1 MGTKVSD
8 HLLSTVRSVVGSDHS
23 DMDII
28 RALHMA
34 NLDPTAAINII
45 FDTPSFSKPNDI
57 AAAAAAANPTP
68 RAVNG
73 GRRVE
78 DGLKVCPFSEGANH
92 HRVEEEV
99 DESVSGDECWWFVGC
114 SELSGLSTC
123 KGRRLKAGD
132 ELLFTFPSSKALK
145 SETTTPGKRFGRGKP
160 SARNVSDIVRFSTK
174 DSGEIGR
181 IPNEWAKCLLP
192 LVRDKKVRIE
202 GRCKSAPES
211 LGIMDT
217 ILLSGDENEHC
228 ISDGDLDNIVGVGD
242 SSDLQEME
250 TPRKLLCELRA
261 YQKQA
266 LHWMTQLEKGNCT
279 DEAATMLHPC
289 WEAYYL
295 ADKRDPVIYLNSFTG
310 DATIHFPS
318 TLQMARGGILADAMG
333 LGKTVMTISLML
345 AHSWKAASTGLQ
357 CPINEGDKVI
367 SSCLDECTSPSVKA
381 TKLPGFDKKL
391 LEQKS
396 ALENGGNLIIC
407 PMTLL
412 AQWKSE
418 IEMHAKP
425 GSLSVYLHYGPDR
438 PKDVKLLTQSD
449 VVITTYGVLTSEFF
463 AENSA
468 KSEGLYAVRWFRIV
482 LDEAHT
488 IKNSKTQV
496 SLAAAALVSDRRWC
510 LTGTPIQNTLEDLYS
525 LLRFLRIEPW
535 GTWAWW
541 NKLVQKPFEEG
552 DERGLKLVQ
561 SILKPIML
569 RRTKSSTDREGR
581 PILVLPPADARVI
594 YCELSE
600 SERDF
605 YDALFKRSK
614 VKFDQFVQQGKVL
627 HNYASILELLLRLR
641 QCCDHPFLDPVSTS
655 LLQLNKVKK
664 LNQDAEGDENE
675 HCISDGDLD
684 NIVGVGDSSDLQ
696 EMETPRKLLCEL
708 RAYQKQALHW
718 MTQLEKGNCTDEAA
732 TMLHP
737 CWEAYYLADKRDPV
751 IYLNSF
757 TGDATIHF
765 PSTLQMARGGILAD
779 AMGLG
784 KTVMT
789 ISLMLAH
796 SWKAASTGFQCP
808 INEGDK
814 GISSSVDE
822 STSPSVKATKFPGFD
837 KKLLEQQSALENGGN
852 LIICPMTLLAQ
863 WKSEIEMHAKPGSL
877 SVYLHYGPDRPK
889 DVKLLTQSDVV
900 ITTYGVLTSEF
911 FAENSAKSEGLY
923 AVRWFRIVLDEAH
936 TIKNSKTQVS
946 LAAAALVSDR
956 RWCLTGTPI
965 QNTLEDLYS
974 LLRFLRIEPWGTWA
988 WWNKLVQK
996 PFEEGDERGLK
1007 LVQSILK
1014 PIMLR
1019 RTKSS
1024 TDRDGR
1030 PILVLPPADA
1040 RVIYCELSESERDFY
1055 DALFKRSKVKFDQF
1069 VQQGKVL
1076 HNYASILELLLR
1088 LRQCC
1093 DHPFLVMS
1101 RGDTAQ
1107 YSDLNKLAKRFLGGK
1122 SCGLEKEGK
1131 DVLPS
1136 VAFVQEVVEE
1146 LSKGEQGECPICL
1159 EAFEDAVLTP
1169 CAHRLCRECLLAS
1182 WRNSSSGLCP
1192 VCRKTVSKQELITAP
1207 TESRFQVD
1215 VEKNWVESSKITA
1228 LLEEL
1233 ESFRSS
1239 GSKSIIFSQWTAFL
1253 DLLQIPLSRNNISF
1267 VRLDG
1272 TLNQQQREKVLKEFS
1287 EDGSIMVMLMSLKAG
1302 GVGINLTAAS
1312 NAFVMDPWWNPAVEE
1327 QAVMR
1332 IHRIGQTKEVKIR
1345 RFIIKGTVEERMEAV
1360 QARKQRMISG
1370 ALTDQEVKFDQ
1381 FVQQGKVLHNYA
1393 SILELLLRLR
1403 QCCDHP
1409 FLVMSRG
1416 DTAQYSD
1423 LNKLAKRFLGGK
1435 SCGLEKEGKDV
1446 LPSVAFVQ
1454 EVVEELSKGEQGE
1467 CPICLEAFEDA
1478 VLTPCAHRLCRE
1490 CLLASWRNSCSGL
1503 CPVCRKTVSKQEL
1516 ITAPTESRFQVD
1528 VEKNWVESSKITALL
1543 QELESFRSSG
1553 SKSIIFS
1560 QWTAFLDLLQIPL
1573 SRNNISFVR
1582 LDGTLNQQQR
1592 EKVLKEFSED
1602 GSIMVML
1609 MSLKAG
1615 GVGIN
1620 LTAASNAFVMDPW
1633 WNPAVEEQAVMRIHR
1648 IGQTKEVKIRRFI
1661 IKGTVEERM
1670 EAVQARKQRMIS
1682 GALTDQEVRSARIEE
1697 LKMLFT

>member
-8 HLLSTVRSVVGSDHS
+8 HLLSTVRSVVGSDYS

-45 FDTPSFSKPNDI
+45 FDTPNFSKPNDTPSAAI
-57 AAAAAAANPTP
+57 AVAANSTP
-68 RAVNG
+68 KGVNG
-73 GRRVE
+73 GKRVE
-78 DGLKVCPFSEGANH
+78 EGLKVCPFSEGGKK
-92 HRVEEEV
+92 EEEE
-99 DESVSGDECWWFVGC
+99 DESVSGDDECWWFVGC

-132 ELLFTFPSSKALK
+132 ELLFTFPSSKASN
-145 SETTTPGKRFGRGKP
+145 SETTTPVKRFGRGKAG
-160 SARNVSDIVRFSTK
+160 SSRGASDIVRFSTK

-181 IPNEWAKCLLP
+181 IPNEWARCLLP

-202 GRCKSAPES
+202 GRCKSAPEA

-217 ILLSGDENEHC
+217 ILLSVSVYINSSMFQKHSATSLKVASNTADESIFHPLPNLLRLLGLTPFKKAEFTPEDLSTRKRPLSSKDSVSTSLLQLNKVKNLNQNAEGDENEHC

-242 SSDLQEME
+242 SSGLQEME
-250 TPRKLLCELRA
+250 TPDKLLCELRA

-289 WEAYYL
+289 WEAYCL
-295 ADKRDPVIYLNSFTG
+295 ADKRELVIYLNSFTG

-345 AHSWKAASTGLQ
+345 AHSWKAASTGSL

-367 SSCLDECTSPSVKA
+367 SSSVDEFTSSLMKA
-381 TKLPGFDKKL
+381 TKFPGFDKL
-391 LEQKS
+391 PEQKS
-396 ALENGGNLIIC
+396 ALENGGNLIVC

-425 GSLSVYLHYGPDR
+425 GSLSVYLHYGSAR
-438 PKDVKLLTQSD
+438 PKEAKFLSQSD
-449 VVITTYGVLTSEFF
+449 VVITTYGTLTSEFF
-463 AENSA
+463 SENSS

-488 IKNSKTQV
+488 IKNSKSQV

-614 VKFDQFVQQGKVL
+614 VKFDQFVEQGK
-627 HNYASILELLLRLR
+627 A
-641 QCCDHPFLDPVSTS
+641 
-655 LLQLNKVKK
+655 
-664 LNQDAEGDENE
+664 
-675 HCISDGDLD
+675 
-684 NIVGVGDSSDLQ
+684 
-696 EMETPRKLLCEL
+696 
-708 RAYQKQALHW
+708 
-718 MTQLEKGNCTDEAA
+718 
-732 TMLHP
+732 
-737 CWEAYYLADKRDPV
+737 
-751 IYLNSF
+751 
-757 TGDATIHF
+757 
-765 PSTLQMARGGILAD
+765 
-779 AMGLG
+779 
-784 KTVMT
+784 
-789 ISLMLAH
+789 
-796 SWKAASTGFQCP
+796 
-808 INEGDK
+808 
-814 GISSSVDE
+814 
-822 STSPSVKATKFPGFD
+822 
-837 KKLLEQQSALENGGN
+837 
-852 LIICPMTLLAQ
+852 
-863 WKSEIEMHAKPGSL
+863 
-877 SVYLHYGPDRPK
+877 
-889 DVKLLTQSDVV
+889 
-900 ITTYGVLTSEF
+900 
-911 FAENSAKSEGLY
+911 
-923 AVRWFRIVLDEAH
+923 
-936 TIKNSKTQVS
+936 
-946 LAAAALVSDR
+946 
-956 RWCLTGTPI
+956 
-965 QNTLEDLYS
+965 
-974 LLRFLRIEPWGTWA
+974 
-988 WWNKLVQK
+988 
-996 PFEEGDERGLK
+996 
-1007 LVQSILK
+1007 
-1014 PIMLR
+1014 
-1019 RTKSS
+1019 
-1024 TDRDGR
+1024 
-1030 PILVLPPADA
+1030 
-1040 RVIYCELSESERDFY
+1040 
-1055 DALFKRSKVKFDQF
+1055 
-1069 VQQGKVL
+1069 L

-1101 RGDTAQ
+1101 RGDTAE
-1107 YSDLNKLAKRFLGGK
+1107 YSDLKKLAKRFLGGK

-1131 DVLPS
+1131 DVPS

-1182 WRNSSSGLCP
+1182 WRNSS
-1192 VCRKTVSKQELITAP
+1192 
-1207 TESRFQVD
+1207 
-1215 VEKNWVESSKITA
+1215 
-1228 LLEEL
+1228 
-1233 ESFRSS
+1233 
-1239 GSKSIIFSQWTAFL
+1239 
-1253 DLLQIPLSRNNISF
+1253 
-1267 VRLDG
+1267 
-1272 TLNQQQREKVLKEFS
+1272 
-1287 EDGSIMVMLMSLKAG
+1287 
-1302 GVGINLTAAS
+1302 
-1312 NAFVMDPWWNPAVEE
+1312 
-1327 QAVMR
+1327 
-1332 IHRIGQTKEVKIR
+1332 
-1345 RFIIKGTVEERMEAV
+1345 
-1360 QARKQRMISG
+1360 
-1370 ALTDQEVKFDQ
+1370 
-1381 FVQQGKVLHNYA
+1381 
-1393 SILELLLRLR
+1393 
-1403 QCCDHP
+1403 
-1409 FLVMSRG
+1409 
-1416 DTAQYSD
+1416 
-1423 LNKLAKRFLGGK
+1423 
-1435 SCGLEKEGKDV
+1435 
-1446 LPSVAFVQ
+1446 
-1454 EVVEELSKGEQGE
+1454 
-1467 CPICLEAFEDA
+1467 
-1478 VLTPCAHRLCRE
+1478 
-1490 CLLASWRNSCSGL
+1490 SGL

-1592 EKVLKEFSED
+1592 EKVLKQFSED

-1670 EAVQARKQRMIS
+1670 EVVQARKQRMIS
-1682 GALTDQEVRSARIEE
+1682 GALTDQEVRSARLEE
-1697 LKMLFT
+1697 LKLLFT

>member
-8 HLLSTVRSVVGSDHS
+8 HLLSTVRSVVGSDYS

-57 AAAAAAANPTP
+57 AAAAAAANSTP
-68 RAVNG
+68 RGVSG
-73 GRRVE
+73 GKRVE
-78 DGLKVCPFSEGANH
+78 DGLKVCPLSEGAANH

-145 SETTTPGKRFGRGKP
+145 SEATMPGKRFGRGRP

-192 LVRDKKVRIE
+192 LVRDKKVRIQ

-217 ILLSGDENEHC
+217 ILLSVSVYINSSMFQKHSATSLKVATNTAEESTFHPLPNLLRLLGLTPFKKAEFTPEDLSTRKRPLSSKDPVSTSLLQLNKVKKLNQDAEGDENEHC

-250 TPRKLLCELRA
+250 TPHKLLCELRA

-266 LHWMTQLEKGNCT
+266 LHWMTQLEKGHCT

-295 ADKRDPVIYLNSFTG
+295 ADKRELIIYLNSFTG

-345 AHSWKAASTGLQ
+345 AHSWKAALTGVQ
-357 CPINEGDKVI
+357 CLINEGDKGI
-367 SSCLDECTSPSVKA
+367 SSSLDESTSPSVKA
-381 TKLPGFDKKL
+381 TKFPGFDKKL
-391 LEQKS
+391 LEQQS

-425 GSLSVYLHYGPDR
+425 GSLSVCLHYGPDR

-449 VVITTYGVLTSEFF
+449 VVITTYGVLISEFS
-463 AENSA
+463 AENAA

-641 QCCDHPFLDPVSTS
+641 QCCDHPFL
-655 LLQLNKVKK
+655 
-664 LNQDAEGDENE
+664 
-675 HCISDGDLD
+675 
-684 NIVGVGDSSDLQ
+684 
-696 EMETPRKLLCEL
+696 
-708 RAYQKQALHW
+708 
-718 MTQLEKGNCTDEAA
+718 
-732 TMLHP
+732 
-737 CWEAYYLADKRDPV
+737 
-751 IYLNSF
+751 
-757 TGDATIHF
+757 
-765 PSTLQMARGGILAD
+765 
-779 AMGLG
+779 
-784 KTVMT
+784 
-789 ISLMLAH
+789 
-796 SWKAASTGFQCP
+796 
-808 INEGDK
+808 
-814 GISSSVDE
+814 
-822 STSPSVKATKFPGFD
+822 
-837 KKLLEQQSALENGGN
+837 
-852 LIICPMTLLAQ
+852 
-863 WKSEIEMHAKPGSL
+863 
-877 SVYLHYGPDRPK
+877 
-889 DVKLLTQSDVV
+889 
-900 ITTYGVLTSEF
+900 
-911 FAENSAKSEGLY
+911 
-923 AVRWFRIVLDEAH
+923 
-936 TIKNSKTQVS
+936 
-946 LAAAALVSDR
+946 
-956 RWCLTGTPI
+956 
-965 QNTLEDLYS
+965 
-974 LLRFLRIEPWGTWA
+974 
-988 WWNKLVQK
+988 
-996 PFEEGDERGLK
+996 
-1007 LVQSILK
+1007 
-1014 PIMLR
+1014 
-1019 RTKSS
+1019 
-1024 TDRDGR
+1024 
-1030 PILVLPPADA
+1030 
-1040 RVIYCELSESERDFY
+1040 
-1055 DALFKRSKVKFDQF
+1055 
-1069 VQQGKVL
+1069 
-1076 HNYASILELLLR
+1076 
-1088 LRQCC
+1088 
-1093 DHPFLVMS
+1093 VMS

-1122 SCGLEKEGK
+1122 SSGLEKEGK

-1228 LLEEL
+1228 LL
-1233 ESFRSS
+1233 
-1239 GSKSIIFSQWTAFL
+1239 
-1253 DLLQIPLSRNNISF
+1253 
-1267 VRLDG
+1267 
-1272 TLNQQQREKVLKEFS
+1272 
-1287 EDGSIMVMLMSLKAG
+1287 
-1302 GVGINLTAAS
+1302 
-1312 NAFVMDPWWNPAVEE
+1312 
-1327 QAVMR
+1327 
-1332 IHRIGQTKEVKIR
+1332 
-1345 RFIIKGTVEERMEAV
+1345 
-1360 QARKQRMISG
+1360 
-1370 ALTDQEVKFDQ
+1370 
-1381 FVQQGKVLHNYA
+1381 
-1393 SILELLLRLR
+1393 
-1403 QCCDHP
+1403 
-1409 FLVMSRG
+1409 
-1416 DTAQYSD
+1416 
-1423 LNKLAKRFLGGK
+1423 
-1435 SCGLEKEGKDV
+1435 
-1446 LPSVAFVQ
+1446 
-1454 EVVEELSKGEQGE
+1454 
-1467 CPICLEAFEDA
+1467 
-1478 VLTPCAHRLCRE
+1478 
-1490 CLLASWRNSCSGL
+1490 
-1503 CPVCRKTVSKQEL
+1503 
-1516 ITAPTESRFQVD
+1516 
-1528 VEKNWVESSKITALL
+1528 

-1582 LDGTLNQQQR
+1582 LDGTLNQHQR